1 VSPTVVAVTGA
12 TGFIGRHVTADLVAR
27 GLVVRAVVRPE
38 STHDVPGGTEVVR
51 VPLEAAAL
59 GEAFAGVDAVVH
71 LAGVVSALDP
81 AVYSAVNVLGTR
93 AVACA
98 AAAAGARLVHISSL
112 AAAGPAPAARPRSED
127 DAPGPCTPYGRS
139 KLDSER
145 LVMATAGLR
154 WIILRP
160 AVVYG
165 PGDRAMLPLFK
176 CAERGLLPL
185 VGRLDAA
192 YTFVHV
198 NDLVRA
204 IAAAIATPD
213 DGEILFVGHPRPVTA
228 REILEAIRR
237 AVGRPARIIRVP
249 QAITRVAAAGCDLV
263 ARCVRRPLPLNRWR
277 YVELSAE
284 GFVCRV
290 ERLRE
295 RLGVVARLELGEGL
309 AQTADW
315 YRREG
320 WIKR

>member
-1 VSPTVVAVTGA
+1 
-12 TGFIGRHVTADLVAR
+12 
-27 GLVVRAVVRPE
+27 
-38 STHDVPGGTEVVR
+38 
-51 VPLEAAAL
+51 
-59 GEAFAGVDAVVH
+59 
-71 LAGVVSALDP
+71 
-81 AVYSAVNVLGTR
+81 
-93 AVACA
+93 
-98 AAAAGARLVHISSL
+98 
-112 AAAGPAPAARPRSED
+112 
-127 DAPGPCTPYGRS
+127 
-139 KLDSER
+139 
-145 LVMATAGLR
+145 MATPGLR

-198 NDLVRA
+198 SDVVRA
-204 IAAAIATPD
+204 IAAGIAAPVD
-213 DGEILFVGHPRPVTA
+213 RDVVFVGHPRPVTA
-228 REILEAIRR
+228 REILEAVRLS
-237 AVGRPARIIRVP
+237 VGRPALIIRVP
-249 QAITRVAAAGCDLV
+249 QAITRLAAAACDLV
-263 ARCVRRPLPLNRWR
+263 ARGVRRPLPLNRWR

-295 RLGVVARLELGEGL
+295 RLGVVAAVELGEGL

-320 WIKR
+320 WIRR